1 MVKVLMLHGGIH
13 TCIHMIF
20 ISNRFVPWVMRK
32 GNEDK
37 TDDAEFVARRKA
49 EPAAVAWDFG
59 GRSVMKPTLW
69 LFNIA
74 MENPHF

>member
-1 MVKVLMLHGGIH
+1 
-13 TCIHMIF
+13 
-20 ISNRFVPWVMRK
+20 MRK
-32 GNEDK
+32 GKEDK